1 MANLL
6 GGKSKTDKT
15 QKKVVK
21 AHNEYKED
29 LTPQEPYTGYSEEI
43 EKKYLKDDRGTIRI
57 PNENKLEFDALL
69 SIQEDFQ
76 YSYELFAELVYDRVK
91 KLSKEEHQEYLD
103 QLVRLKKKHIQKELK
118 KAEKKLK
125 DNKK

>member
-1 MANLL
+1 MAELL
-6 GGKSKTDKT
+6 GGKKKNKQKTT
-15 QKKVVK
+15 TNNTINNQ
-21 AHNEYKED
+21 YKED

-69 SIQEDFQ
+69 NIQEDYQ

-91 KLSKEEHQEYLD
+91 KLSKEEHQEYSD
-103 QLVRLKKKHIQKELK
+103 QLTKLKKKHIQKELK
-118 KAEKKLK
+118 KEEKRAKSK
-125 DNKK
+125 RS

>member
-1 MANLL
+1 MTNLL
-6 GGKSKTDKT
+6 GGKNKKTSKTIIK
-15 QKKVVK
+15 QN
-21 AHNEYKED
+21 NEYKQD
-29 LTPQEPYTGYSEEI
+29 ISPQEPYTGYSEEI

-91 KLSKEEHQEYLD
+91 RLSKEEHQEYLD
-103 QLVRLKKKHIQKELK
+103 QLARLKKKHIQKEIK
-118 KAEKKLK
+118 KAEKKAK
-125 DNKK
+125 NKKV

>member
-6 GGKSKTDKT
+6 GGKNKANST
-15 QKKVVK
+15 QKTGIKK
-21 AHNEYKED
+21 HNEYKED
-29 LTPQEPYTGYSEEI
+29 LTPQEPYTGYSQEI

-91 KLSKEEHQEYLD
+91 KLSKEENQEYQD
-103 QLVRLKKKHIQKELK
+103 QLTRLKKKHIQKELK
-118 KAEKKLK
+118 KEEKKLK
-125 DNKK
+125 NKKK